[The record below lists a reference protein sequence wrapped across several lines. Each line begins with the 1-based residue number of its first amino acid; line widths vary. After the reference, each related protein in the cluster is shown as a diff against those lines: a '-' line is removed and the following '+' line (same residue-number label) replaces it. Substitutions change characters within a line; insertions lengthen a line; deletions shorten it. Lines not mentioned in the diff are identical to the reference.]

1 VFRYANC
8 HRPAVSLIAAGT
20 ITLEPLRTHTFDL
33 DHAEDAIRTTIEQKA
48 TAMKVM
54 VRV

>member
-8 HRPAVSLIAAGT
+8 HLPAVSLIAAET
-20 ITLEPLRTHTFDL
+20 IALGSLRTHTFDL